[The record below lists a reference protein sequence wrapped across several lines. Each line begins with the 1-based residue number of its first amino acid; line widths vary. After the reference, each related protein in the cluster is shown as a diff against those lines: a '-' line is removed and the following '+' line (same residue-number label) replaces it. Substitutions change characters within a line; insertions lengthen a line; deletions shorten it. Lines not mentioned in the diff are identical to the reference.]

1 MTRSSRATRTGSLAT
16 LTALLLIIVFPAAS
30 AAQPAGIAG
39 HVIEAT
45 DHRPVAGQPVTLST
59 YRGETRLSTASA
71 TTDALGGFSFGPP
84 PTDATGFQLTTT
96 FRGGIYRTP
105 LTSIADPNPPV
116 TLKVFAPTTDV
127 TAITQTNWVV
137 WVDPM
142 PGGIVV
148 QQDLTWKND
157 GTTAYIGADAGGGV
171 VTEVPLAPG
180 ATNVQYLGLYLN
192 GGGRIAGNTY
202 QGTQPIVPGRSSAT
216 VRYVVPT
223 LNDLR
228 LVSPLATGNMHVF
241 VSTDLIVT
249 APAMTERRSDQRSR
263 QGLPGVHRRE
273 RAGRT
278 DHHGRSDTHAAAEER
293 CRPVRDRGH
302 RHPAARRDVLGV
314 ADQRGWPATSCR
326 VVRRGRRTHLDV
338 APSRRVAPRD
348 ETEVLLEEIA
358 AIDVAF
364 EEGLLEPATYERVR
378 ASAKE
383 RLAAVARGASSLVAR
398 PGGGRRTQQTVPP
411 TRVLPALSDA
421 WRAP

>member
-1 MTRSSRATRTGSLAT
+1 M
-16 LTALLLIIVFPAAS
+16 TALLLLMVFSVFPAAS
-30 AAQPAGIAG
+30 AAPTAGIAG
-39 HVIEAT
+39 HVIQAA

-105 LTSIADPNPPV
+105 LTSLAEPNPPV

-148 QQDLTWKND
+148 QQDFTWNNE
-157 GTTAYIGADAGGGV
+157 GTKAYIGADAGGGV

-192 GGGRIAGNTY
+192 GGGRIAGSTY
-202 QGTQPIVPGRSSAT
+202 QGTQPIAPGRSTAT
-216 VRYVVPT
+216 VRYVVTT

-228 LVSPLATGNMHVF
+228 LVSPFSTGNMHVF
-241 VSTDLIVT
+241 VSTDLVVT
-249 APAMTERRSDQRSR
+249 APAMTSAGQINDRGRDYQVFTAANVPAEQTITVGLTPTPQAKSDAGPSAIAGIVILLFVVTFTVWRIKGGGR
-263 QGLPGVHRRE
+263 PRH
-273 RAGRT
+273 AGRPPK
-278 DHHGRSDTHAAAEER
+278 GSSRE
-293 CRPVRDRGH
+293 
-302 RHPAARRDVLGV
+302 ARR
-314 ADQRGWPATSCR
+314 RPSP
-326 VVRRGRRTHLDV
+326 RR
-338 APSRRVAPRD
+338 AAPRD

-378 ASAKE
+378 AAAKE
-383 RLAAVARGASSLVAR
+383 RLAAAARGA
-398 PGGGRRTQQTVPP
+398 P
-411 TRVLPALSDA
+411 LS
-421 WRAP
+421 

>member
-1 MTRSSRATRTGSLAT
+1 MTRSSRAARTGSL
-16 LTALLLIIVFPAAS
+16 TALAALMLIMVLPASS

-39 HVIEAT
+39 HVIQAT

-59 YRGETRLSTASA
+59 YRGETRLSTAST
-71 TTDALGGFSFGPP
+71 TTDALGVFSFGPP

-105 LTSIADPNPPV
+105 LTSIIDPNPPV

-148 QQDLTWKND
+148 QQDLTWNNE

-171 VTEVPLAPG
+171 VTEVPLSPG
-180 ATNVQYLGLYLN
+180 ATKVQYLGLYLN

-228 LVSPLATGNMHVF
+228 LVSPLTTGNLHVF
-241 VSTDLIVT
+241 VATALVVSAPGMTSAGQIVDRGTDYQVFTAANVSAEQTITVGLTPTPKPKSDAGPFAIAGIVILLLVVT
-249 APAMTERRSDQRSR
+249 FTVWRIKGGGRRR
-263 QGLPGVHRRE
+263 
-273 RAGRT
+273 RAGSPPR
-278 DHHGRSDTHAAAEER
+278 GSDTLR
-293 CRPVRDRGH
+293 RP
-302 RHPAARRDVLGV
+302 
-314 ADQRGWPATSCR
+314 
-326 VVRRGRRTHLDV
+326 
-338 APSRRVAPRD
+338 PSRRAAPGD

-364 EEGLLEPATYERVR
+364 EEG
-378 ASAKE
+378 
-383 RLAAVARGASSLVAR
+383 
-398 PGGGRRTQQTVPP
+398 
-411 TRVLPALSDA
+411 
-421 WRAP
+421 

>member
-1 MTRSSRATRTGSLAT
+1 MTRSSRAARTGSLTAMA
-16 LTALLLIIVFPAAS
+16 ALLLIMVFPASS

-39 HVIEAT
+39 HVIQAT

-127 TAITQTNWVV
+127 TAIAQTNWVV

-148 QQDLTWKND
+148 QQDFTWNND

-171 VTEVPLAPG
+171 VTEVPLSPG
-180 ATNVQYLGLYLN
+180 ATKVQYLGLYLN

-228 LVSPLATGNMHVF
+228 LVSPFATGNMHVF
-241 VSTDLIVT
+241 VSTDLVVT
-249 APAMTERRSDQRSR
+249 APAMTSAGQINDRGRDYQVFTAANVPAEQTMAIGLTPAPQPKSDAGTFAIAGIVILLLVVTFSVWRIKGGGRRR
-263 QGLPGVHRRE
+263 
-273 RAGRT
+273 RAGRPP
-278 DHHGRSDTHAAAEER
+278 RASDTPR
-293 CRPVRDRGH
+293 RP
-302 RHPAARRDVLGV
+302 
-314 ADQRGWPATSCR
+314 
-326 VVRRGRRTHLDV
+326 
-338 APSRRVAPRD
+338 PSRRVAPRD

-378 ASAKE
+378 AAAKE
-383 RLAAVARGASSLVAR
+383 RLAAAARGA
-398 PGGGRRTQQTVPP
+398 P
-411 TRVLPALSDA
+411 LS
-421 WRAP
+421 